1 MTKDMAQ
8 KLFNE
13 NVLLKEKLKK
23 IKELIEWA
31 RLECSQEMFDEFK
44 NRLRMHESYCNDKEK
59 NQEYATACRDWYHL
73 AHKVMW
79 KYFDNLYLTIVKWK
93 SKN

>member
-1 MTKDMAQ
+1 MNRDVAQ

-13 NVLLKEKLKK
+13 NVMLKEKFKK
-23 IKELIEWA
+23 FRELIEGA
-31 RLECSQEMFDEFK
+31 RLECSQEMYNEYK
-44 NRLRMHESYCNDKEK
+44 NRIAMHESYCNDKEK

-79 KYFDNLYLTIVKWK
+79 KYFDNLYSTISEKWK
-93 SKN
+93 